1 MWSVLTIEYNLCCYQ
16 LKHWTNAAIN
26 KSIKYLSK
34 SNDRDERC
42 FIGAGHQMIK
52 KLFERR
58 ITEEQQV
65 C

>member
-1 MWSVLTIEYNLCCYQ
+1 
-16 LKHWTNAAIN
+16 
-26 KSIKYLSK
+26 LSK